1 MIIKKV
7 NPDSVAAPV
16 RQYSH
21 VTIVPR
27 HAELVVLSGL
37 VCPELR
43 DYIKIPSFT
52 KD

>member
-16 RQYSH
+16 GQYSH